1 MTYIYYMNNK
11 KYTSENYDDI
21 PWFEISSP
29 DENTP
34 AYENSS
40 TGKNFGA

>member
-1 MTYIYYMNNK
+1 MTYDYYVDGKKFVTNIYD
-11 KYTSENYDDI
+11 EI
-21 PWFEISSP
+21 HWFEISSL

-34 AYENSS
+34 AYENLK